1 MYNCLPF
8 LQKWDLYLTVIL
20 ETQTELKT
28 LSLIY
33 ITFTFIP
40 SVVSYDL
47 EEEEGARG
55 HGFTMWGQSIQDL
68 SIKRN
73 SWGRGF

>member
-1 MYNCLPF
+1 M
-8 LQKWDLYLTVIL
+8 VIL
-20 ETQTELKT
+20 ETQT

-47 EEEEGARG
+47 DDLLEEGAMG
-55 HGFTMWGQSIQDL
+55 HGFTM
-68 SIKRN
+68 
-73 SWGRGF
+73 

>member
-1 MYNCLPF
+1 M
-8 LQKWDLYLTVIL
+8 VIL

-47 EEEEGARG
+47 EDLLEEGAKG
-55 HGFTMWGQSIQDL
+55 HGFTM
-68 SIKRN
+68 
-73 SWGRGF
+73 